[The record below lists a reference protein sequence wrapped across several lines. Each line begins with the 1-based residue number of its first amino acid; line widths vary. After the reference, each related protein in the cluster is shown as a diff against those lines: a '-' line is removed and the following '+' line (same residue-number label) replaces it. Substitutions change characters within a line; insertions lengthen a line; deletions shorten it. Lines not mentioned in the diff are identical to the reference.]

1 MKGFLKFALR
11 LSMATHV
18 VAGLALVFMMGMT
31 LIEVIG
37 RAFGKPILGSYELI
51 SFTGGIV
58 IGFGIPYTSW
68 MRGHVYVDAI
78 IGKFSQQRRDVVNVC
93 TRCCGLM
100 LFLFAGYNF
109 ISMGIDLYTTKEV
122 SMTLKLPF
130 YPIAWGIGLCCFIQ
144 SFLLCADIVKIVGGQ
159 YE

>member
-1 MKGFLKFALR
+1 MKGFLKFASRISLTTQV
-11 LSMATHV
+11 L
-18 VAGLALVFMMGMT
+18 AGTALIFMMAVT
-31 LIEVIG
+31 LAEVIG
-37 RAFGKPILGSYELI
+37 RAFGKPILGAYELI

-58 IGFGIPYTSW
+58 IGFSIPYTSW

-78 IGKFSQQRRDVVNVC
+78 TGKFSQQRRGVVNVC
-93 TRCCGLM
+93 TRCFGIL

-109 ISMGIDLYTTKEV
+109 ISMGYDLYATKEV

-130 YPIAWGIGLCCFIQ
+130 YPIAWGIGLSCFIQ
-144 SFLLCADIVKIVGGQ
+144 SIILCADIVKILGGQ